1 MLVASITLSY
11 TENNYAFLK
20 AFFMD
25 GKKVHKGNI
34 FVGGKDVYKLLEWET
49 DEEGLFWVIAMY
61 KNLGELPGGAV
72 KAPAHK
78 M

>member
-1 MLVASITLSY
+1 MYSSTASVRFSKSLVCFLGALMLVASITFSY

-34 FVGGKDVYKLLEWET
+34 FVGGKDVYKLLE
-49 DEEGLFWVIAMY
+49 
-61 KNLGELPGGAV
+61 
-72 KAPAHK
+72 
-78 M
+78 